1 MSKKVIL
8 SVAAMLLVLL
18 TGSAWAESS
27 ISMKIS
33 GPGAV
38 NDSTIKAGETVFID
52 IYTVNDK
59 ERKGVSFGFTIKS
72 EDIKQIV
79 HVADS
84 AGGVNKSGNVKGYNG
99 WDGKGIFDVTGVL
112 APEID
117 WNGELPDLIGFAGAV
132 AKQRYKAHEE
142 MKVLSMGIMVP
153 TEGTIVVDSQFFPPG
168 GYWKWVPGET
178 KEGDMPAWKGPY
190 SWKVVK

>member
-1 MSKKVIL
+1 
-8 SVAAMLLVLL
+8 MLLVLL
-18 TGSAWAESS
+18 AGSAWAESS
-27 ISMKIS
+27 VSMKIS

-52 IYTVNDK
+52 IYTANDK
-59 ERKGVSFGFTIKS
+59 ERLGVSFGFTLKS

-84 AGGVNKSGNVKGYNG
+84 AGGINESGNVKGYNL
-99 WDGKGIFDVTGVL
+99 WDGKGIFDVTGVM

-132 AKQRYKAHEE
+132 AKQRYNPHEE
-142 MKVLSMGIMVP
+142 HQVLGIGIMVP
-153 TEGTIVVDSQFFPPG
+153 TAGTLVIDSAFFPPG
-168 GYWKWVPGET
+168 GYWKWISADS
-178 KEGDMPAWKGPY
+178 KEGEMPKWNGPY
-190 SWKVVK
+190 SFTVVK